1 MKKKLLAFVLA
12 LSCTVGAFSVATTVD
27 QPVAAEA
34 ATKKKA
40 PSLTKVYSAVKKAYG
55 DDYLP
60 DVRLKKNQIKEIF
73 GVSDSWYT
81 GVIAETRM
89 INIQAEDIVIV
100 KAKNANT
107 KKKIKNALSSYR
119 KNQIEQERNYVNY
132 EKRLASRV
140 YVKGDYVCYIC
151 LGTVDKTG
159 KNEEELV
166 AAYKE
171 EVAKAVNAINKL
183 Y

>member
-12 LSCTVGAFSVATTVD
+12 LACTVGTFGTATVAE
-27 QPVAAEA
+27 QPVTVEA
-34 ATKKKA
+34 ATKKA
-40 PSLTKVYSAVKKAYG
+40 PTLSKVYNAVKKAYG
-55 DDYLP
+55 KDYLP

-73 GVSDSWYT
+73 GVSDSWYS

-100 KAKNANT
+100 KAKNANA
-107 KKKIKNALSSYR
+107 KKKIKNALNSYR

-140 YVKGDYVCYIC
+140 YVKGNYVCYIC
-151 LGTVDKTG
+151 LGTVDKTD
-159 KNEEELV
+159 KSEEELV
-166 AAYKE
+166 EAYKK
-171 EVAKAVNAINKL
+171 EVAKAVDAINKL

>member
-89 INIQAEDIVIV
+89 INIQAEE
-100 KAKNANT
+100 T
-107 KKKIKNALSSYR
+107 ESEIKSLSKR
-119 KNQIEQERNYVNY
+119 IE
-132 EKRLASRV
+132 RLYGAEIPLWYNV
-140 YVKGDYVCYIC
+140 F
-151 LGTVDKTG
+151 
-159 KNEEELV
+159 
-166 AAYKE
+166 
-171 EVAKAVNAINKL
+171 
-183 Y
+183 